1 MRAARVERTAT
12 SDQGPKLSRPQTV
25 DGKVSEKETT
35 PRAASRVPRGSG
47 SVRPP
52 LVSAVARAAAV
63 EAATGLPVPE
73 ATTRLPV
80 PSELPAMPV
89 RPVPP
94 VRVLPALSVPP
105 VTPVVVTAIVVVA
118 VALSCALMSERS
130 SLAELAQSLRVELNR
145 YSPGGKLPSS
155 RALVE
160 RYRVSPVTV
169 TRALAQLAAEGLVVT
184 RPGAGAF
191 RAEPRTAT
199 PATGDTSW
207 QEVALSADAATE
219 LVPRAVD
226 ASGVLVTLA
235 APPPG
240 VVEFNG
246 GYLHPSLQ
254 PERALAAALARAGR
268 RPGAWGRPPTDGLP
282 ELREWFAREIGGSV
296 TAADLLVTAGGQS
309 AITTALRALA
319 PPGSPVLVES
329 PTYPG
334 MLAVARAAGLRPV
347 PVPADADGVRPE
359 LLEAAFRAT
368 GARVFVCQPLFQN
381 PTGAVLGPERRG
393 EVLRIARA
401 AGAFV
406 VEDDFAHALVHEDA
420 PPLPAPLAAEDPDG
434 VVVHV
439 CSLTKAT
446 SPSLRVGALAAR
458 GPVLERLRAIQ
469 VVDSFFVPRP
479 LQEAAL
485 ELVGSPAWHRH
496 LRAVAQELKSRMG
509 RAERRPRHPAADARP
524 AAPSVRRLP
533 PLAASPGRR
542 PGGGPARRRPAGR
555 CRRGPRPPVLLRG
568 TARRAHPAEFRG
580 CRGPH
585 GDRGGRAPAAGGG
598 RRDRRLS
605 ARGGPGGGAVVRR
618 GAPAC
623 PGPGQIHLTSPGVTG
638 TLPV

>member
-1 MRAARVERTAT
+1 MN
-12 SDQGPKLSRPQTV
+12 
-25 DGKVSEKETT
+25 
-35 PRAASRVPRGSG
+35 
-47 SVRPP
+47 
-52 LVSAVARAAAV
+52 
-63 EAATGLPVPE
+63 
-73 ATTRLPV
+73 
-80 PSELPAMPV
+80 
-89 RPVPP
+89 
-94 VRVLPALSVPP
+94 
-105 VTPVVVTAIVVVA
+105 
-118 VALSCALMSERS
+118 ERS
-130 SLAELAQSLRVELNR
+130 SVAELAHSLRAELDR

-191 RAEPRTAT
+191 RAEPRAAT

-207 QEVALSADAATE
+207 QEVTLSADTATE

-226 ASGVLVTLA
+226 ASGVLATLS

-240 VVEFNG
+240 VIEFNG

-296 TAADLLVTAGGQS
+296 TAADLLITAGGQS

-319 PPGSPVLVES
+319 PPGTPVLVES

-347 PVPADADGVRPE
+347 PVPVDADGVRPE

-381 PTGAVLGPERRG
+381 PTGSVLAPERRR
-393 EVLRIARA
+393 EVVRIARA

-406 VEDDFAHALVHEDA
+406 VEDDFARRLVHEDA
-420 PPLPAPLAAEDPDG
+420 PPLPAPLAADDPDG

-496 LRAVAQELKSRMG
+496 LRAVAQELRSRRDMLAG
-509 RAERRPRHPAADARP
+509 AVARQLPALALPQVPHGGHHLWLRLPDAVPEAALLATALRTGVA
-524 AAPSVRRLP
+524 AAPGRPYFCAEPPAGHIRLSFAGVAGPTEIVEGVRRLR
-533 PLAASPGRR
+533 AA
-542 PGGGPARRRPAGR
+542 
-555 CRRGPRPPVLLRG
+555 VEEL
-568 TARRAHPAEFRG
+568 TA
-580 CRGPH
+580 
-585 GDRGGRAPAAGGG
+585 
-598 RRDRRLS
+598 
-605 ARGGPGGGAVVRR
+605 
-618 GAPAC
+618 
-623 PGPGQIHLTSPGVTG
+623 
-638 TLPV
+638 